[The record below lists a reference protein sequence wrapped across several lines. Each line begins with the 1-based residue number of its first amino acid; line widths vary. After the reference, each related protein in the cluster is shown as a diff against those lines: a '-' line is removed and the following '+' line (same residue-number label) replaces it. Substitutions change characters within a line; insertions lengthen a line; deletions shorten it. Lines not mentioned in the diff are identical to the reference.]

1 MNETGLS
8 KNKIIAELSKSA
20 HGTLKEYVVIGKQA
34 AEQHPEFFAHLIAW
48 NRLKGSVRDSQV
60 ALPIVSLLAKA
71 YPAEFVENSLAAL
84 SLLNPREQLKAL
96 RFVLET
102 RVPGHMTGI
111 SHVLGIS
118 LLEREKNWPKW
129 ERQMLQHRAV
139 LKELFSLL
147 HTKPRDQRTKACLWR
162 CDKHDGK
169 RIPLPYPEGGLF
181 EIVTRLKDM
190 SPAEAAGT
198 IMARKLPFLVAMGA
212 LGEKAREVDLVLALI
227 KSMTATELTTNV
239 KMLERLGVKT
249 NPALRG
255 AFQEALEKAGKSKT
269 NILKTT
275 RAAENID
282 DEELKENLRG
292 LQEKQIASLGGVEGN
307 WAVLADKSGSM
318 SAAIELAKHV
328 AATLAKVVKG
338 KVWLIFF
345 DVAPQSI
352 DVTGMALDVIKNVTR
367 YVQAGGGTSVGCGL
381 LRLFEAKEEVDGI
394 AIVSDGGENTAP
406 TFPDVYKR
414 YSEMFGKMPPVYLYQ
429 THGDSPAL
437 ITTMQQAGHDMQVF
451 DLRGQETD
459 FYSLPNLVQ
468 TMRTQRFSLSDEIMG
483 TKLLQLSDAYKTTV
497 KKTATA

>member
-1 MNETGLS
+1 MNESGLS

-20 HGTLKEYVVIGKQA
+20 HGSLQEYVSVGKQA
-34 AEQHPEFFAHLIAW
+34 ATEHGEFFAHLIAW
-48 NRLKGSVRDSQV
+48 DRLKGAIRDSKI
-60 ALPIVSLLAKA
+60 ALPIVSLLAPN

-102 RVPGHMTGI
+102 RVPGHMTSI
-111 SHVLGIS
+111 THTLGIS

-147 HTKPRDQRTKACLWR
+147 HVKPRDQRTKACLWR

-181 EIVTRLKDM
+181 EIVARLKDL
-190 SPAEAAGT
+190 PPTEAAGV
-198 IMARKLPFLVAMGA
+198 IMNKKIPFLVAMGA
-212 LGEKAREVDLVLALI
+212 LGEKARETDLVLALI
-227 KSMTATELTTNV
+227 KSMTSTELITNT
-239 KMLERLGVKT
+239 KMLERLGIKT

-255 AFQEALEKAGKSKT
+255 AFQEALEKAGKST
-269 NILKTT
+269 ANILKTT

-292 LQEKQIASLGGVEGN
+292 LQEKQIASLGGEGN

-318 SAAIELAKHV
+318 TKAIELAKHV
-328 AATLAKVVKG
+328 AATLAKLVHG

-345 DVAPQSI
+345 DTAPQSI

-367 YVQAGGGTSVGCGL
+367 YVQANGGTSIGSGL
-381 LRLFEAKEEVDGI
+381 LRLFEAKEEVDGVCI
-394 AIVSDGGENTAP
+394 ISDGGENTAP

-414 YSEMFGKMPPVYLYQ
+414 YSEMFRKMPPVYLYQ
-429 THGDSPAL
+429 TQGDSPAL

>member
-1 MNETGLS
+1 MNESGLS

-20 HGTLKEYVVIGKQA
+20 HGSLQEYVSVGKQA
-34 AEQHPEFFAHLIAW
+34 ATEHGEFFAHLIAW
-48 NRLKGSVRDSQV
+48 DRLKGAIRDSKI
-60 ALPIVSLLAKA
+60 ALPIVSLLAPN

-102 RVPGHMTGI
+102 RVPGHMTSI
-111 SHVLGIS
+111 THTLGIS

-139 LKELFSLL
+139 LKELF
-147 HTKPRDQRTKACLWR
+147 
-162 CDKHDGK
+162 
-169 RIPLPYPEGGLF
+169 
-181 EIVTRLKDM
+181 
-190 SPAEAAGT
+190 
-198 IMARKLPFLVAMGA
+198 
-212 LGEKAREVDLVLALI
+212 
-227 KSMTATELTTNV
+227 TNT
-239 KMLERLGVKT
+239 KMLERLGIKT

-255 AFQEALEKAGKSKT
+255 AFQEALEKAGKST
-269 NILKTT
+269 ANILKTT

-292 LQEKQIASLGGVEGN
+292 LQEKQIASLGGEGN

-318 SAAIELAKHV
+318 TKAIELAKHV
-328 AATLAKVVKG
+328 AATLAKLVHG

-345 DVAPQSI
+345 DTAPQSI

-367 YVQAGGGTSVGCGL
+367 YVQANGGTSIGSGL
-381 LRLFEAKEEVDGI
+381 LRLFEAKEEVDGVCI
-394 AIVSDGGENTAP
+394 ISDGGENTAP

-414 YSEMFGKMPPVYLYQ
+414 YSEMFRKMPPVYLYQ
-429 THGDSPAL
+429 TQGDSPAL